1 MKAAAS
7 STNLLLR
14 YQASPIIPPVARRYL
29 GSPVHPLRPKI
40 AHMYEHRDP
49 NTLWWRVSVSQLTQ
63 FKRVVRSWCARRART
78 AFEQALKQQGLDRLG
93 RPLSSNPSKQA
104 LTGSLDVIVR
114 PASIPQSFETVQR
127 DAHNLLES
135 MLKQLALQQNPAA
148 EKLAKPPTSEKS

>member
-1 MKAAAS
+1 MKAAA

-14 YQASPIIPPVARRYL
+14 YHAKPIIPPVARRYL

-49 NTLWWRVSVSQLTQ
+49 NTLWWRVSVSQLTP
-63 FKRVVRSWCARRART
+63 FKRVVRSWCARRARA
-78 AFEQALKQQGLDRLG
+78 AFKQALKQQGLDRSG

-114 PASIPQSFETVQR
+114 PASISQSFETVQR
-127 DAHNLLES
+127 DAHDLLEG
-135 MLKQLALQQNPAA
+135 MLKQLAMQQNVVA
-148 EKLAKPPTSEKS
+148 EKSAKTPSSGS